1 MVPFTINRSALYL
14 GEDAAVVRLEFGDA
28 NMPGST
34 AVSYAVHLRR
44 RAKLHLI
51 DIEAVLA
58 ALEIQIPDLK
68 AMVGNASMNGKWI
81 DLKYPMPS
89 QILGHWL
96 MANAPRKADGIRFP
110 TAHGAVGWNVCLFF
124 ADTRACK
131 TLLKATALDNP

>member
-81 DLKYPMPS
+81 DLKYPIPS

-96 MANAPRKADGIRFP
+96 NA
-110 TAHGAVGWNVCLFF
+110 T
-124 ADTRACK
+124 
-131 TLLKATALDNP
+131 